1 MRGVLMINDPLYD
14 PNRNPNPGHNRNQ
27 ATWTRIEALR

>member
-14 PNRNPNPGHNRNQ
+14 PNPNRNRNQ